1 MAGGEGDR
9 RLVAEEAVPSTSRA
23 NEIDTVLRR
32 GGRHAWL
39 TEYFDSLRD
48 FREAEGY
55 AEKTLFRLGKRT
67 IFELIEMAK
76 NILQSRRHAIVKMP
90 EFLEALSPP
99 KLVAFVLR
107 VERPP
112 FFQKYRELLK
122 ACGQIPADRC
132 VGR

>member
-1 MAGGEGDR
+1 MWCACVLEN
-9 RLVAEEAVPSTSRA
+9 ASSAVTWVFFLFKQKTAYEMRISDWSS
-23 NEIDTVLRR
+23 DVCSSDL
-32 GGRHAWL
+32 
-39 TEYFDSLRD
+39 FDSLRD

-55 AEKTLFRLGKRT
+55 AEKALLRFGERT

-76 NILQSRRHAIVKMP
+76 NILQSRRHAIVEMP

-112 FFQKYRELLK
+112 FFQKFRRSEE
-122 ACGQIPADRC
+122 RR
-132 VGR
+132 VGN